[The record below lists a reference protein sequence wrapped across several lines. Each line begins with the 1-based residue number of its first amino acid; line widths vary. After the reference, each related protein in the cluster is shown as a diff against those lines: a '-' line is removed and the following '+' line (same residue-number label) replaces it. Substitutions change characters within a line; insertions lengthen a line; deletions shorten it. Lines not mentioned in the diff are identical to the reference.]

1 MLLFRLASIVFI
13 AGIQLVVAAD
23 AQPEF
28 ATPDVLTSAGDPD
41 TTLQP
46 HVGNPVQGDDAVNE
60 TKLIRGLLMT
70 RQSGCRGG
78 YGLCNDGG

>member
-1 MLLFRLASIVFI
+1 MLLFKLASIVLI
-13 AGIQLVVAAD
+13 AGIQLVVAAN

-28 ATPDVLTSAGDPD
+28 APPEVLTSAGDPD

-46 HVGNPVQGDDAVNE
+46 YVGNPVQGGDAVNE

-70 RQSGCRGG
+70 RQSSCPGG
-78 YGLCNDGG
+78 YGVCNDGG